1 VRVKPEML
9 GPAVVTVKDT
19 PLLGVP
25 NTVATTVPVVAP
37 FGTRMTMLEALQL
50 VAAPALRPLNVTVLE
65 PWLEPKFAPEMVT
78 EAPEGPDAGLMP
90 LMLGAGTTLK
100 VTPLLWTPL
109 TVTSTGPVVAP
120 AGTVTMILVAL
131 QFETVA
137 IVLLKVTVLVPCVP
151 PKLDPV
157 MVTDRPAAPV
167 VWLRLV
173 IDGAGPPPPTPGLNE
188 ARIMPQLPEAPRVAE
203 AEADPPDAWI

>member
-1 VRVKPEML
+1 ML

-90 LMLGAGTTLK
+90 LMLGAGAALQVRALLLTL
-100 VTPLLWTPL
+100 L
-109 TVTSTGPVVAP
+109 TVASTGLVVAR
-120 AGTVTMILVAL
+120 AGIVHVVA
-131 QFETVA
+131 
-137 IVLLKVTVLVPCVP
+137 
-151 PKLDPV
+151 
-157 MVTDRPAAPV
+157 
-167 VWLRLV
+167 
-173 IDGAGPPPPTPGLNE
+173 
-188 ARIMPQLPEAPRVAE
+188 
-203 AEADPPDAWI
+203 